1 MSGKT
6 VLNRFI
12 QKNPLAVMT
21 RSIIGCVIGEEFDSV
36 FEENRSRQYSDTIK
50 FSTLAMSMGEIA
62 LGTMKNRN
70 QAYLKYQ
77 KELQTSAVAYYG
89 KLNRIEPSISEAVVR
104 HSAARVGGLLA
115 KLDFQPWEVLP
126 GYRCFSIDGNHLQ
139 KTEKRLKEIRGL
151 CAAPLPGTIVA
162 RFDHQTQLFDQAYL
176 LEDAHAQEASVLDR
190 VLEDIGKHDLVIADR
205 HFCIV
210 KFLLDIAVRSGCF
223 LIRQH
228 GRLKGKL
235 LGKRKRIGRIDSGE
249 VYEQAMEI
257 SSGDRTLVLRRV
269 TVVLKKAT
277 RDGDM
282 ELHLLSNVPMTD
294 ATACQLAEIYRE
306 RWEIENAFHI
316 LTMTLNCEMK
326 SNCYPR
332 CALFQFCMA
341 MVAYNCRQVL
351 LAALYAEH
359 RQEDVDR
366 MSQYQVS
373 IDTVKPMEGM
383 LTAVNEEEWSRLTPQ
398 NQGGIATFLRQV
410 SRRVNVKSYRKSVRG
425 PKKPKPPRTR
435 CKPGA
440 HVSTAKLLASSKQR
454 C

>member
-1 MSGKT
+1 
-6 VLNRFI
+6 
-12 QKNPLAVMT
+12 
-21 RSIIGCVIGEEFDSV
+21 VIGEAFDNV
-36 FEENRSRQYSDTIK
+36 FEENRSRQYDDTIK
-50 FSTLAMSMGEIA
+50 FSTVAMSMAEIA
-62 LGTMKNRN
+62 LGTVENRN
-70 QAYLKYQ
+70 QAYLKY
-77 KELQTSAVAYYG
+77 KEELQTSSVAYYG

-104 HSAARVGGLLA
+104 YSAMRASGLLA
-115 KLDFQPWEVLP
+115 ELDFQPWEVLA

-139 KTEKRLKEIRGL
+139 KTEKRLKETRGL

-162 RFDHQTQLFDQAYL
+162 RFDHQTQMFDQAYL

-190 VLEDIGKHDLVIADR
+190 VLEDLAERDLVIADR

-210 KFLLDIAVRSGCF
+210 KFLLGIVARCGCF

-228 GRLKGKL
+228 GRLKGTL
-235 LGKRKRIGRIDSGE
+235 LGKRKRIGRIDSGQ
-249 VYEQAMEI
+249 VYEQTMEI
-257 SSGDRTLVLRRV
+257 RDGDRSLELRRV
-269 TVVLKKAT
+269 TVVLKEAT
-277 RDGDM
+277 RNGDT
-282 ELHLLSNVPMTD
+282 ELHLLSNVPMAD
-294 ATACQLAEIYRE
+294 ASACQLAEIYRD
-306 RWEIENAFHI
+306 RWEIENAFYV

-359 RQEDVDR
+359 DQEDVDR

-383 LTAVNEEEWSRLTPQ
+383 LTAINEEEWNRLTPQ
-398 NQGGIATFLRQV
+398 SQNGIANFLRQV
-410 SRRVNVKSYRKSVRG
+410 SRRVNAKSYRKSVRG
-425 PKKPKPPRTR
+425 PKKPKPPRKR
-435 CKPGA
+435 CKSGT
-440 HVSTAKLLASSKQR
+440 HVSTAKLLETRTQR